1 MMNNREEGHRGRKRT
16 QKCVTKEEWC
26 FLCYVGGLLLFCDQE
41 DCIKACHPKCIGKD
55 DSVVNTGNSW
65 TCDAHSCFICHKG
78 QDFICV
84 GCPKALCRHCIGQVE
99 FVQIRGNKGLCH
111 LCLKYGLLFEEKRD
125 GDYDKKFME
134 HFGLAWKIIRERE
147 SLTLKYLRSAKDRMK
162 KGEFYM
168 SCCDSDENDG
178 VKSDIYDK
186 FPKENLKARRIP
198 PLQYA
203 SIEPE
208 NMTLVYLKRGL
219 VRKLLK
225 GPRTLFDDKLIGSF
239 VKIKAARNDR
249 FDQNIFKLLQ
259 VTGTIWT
266 YNGENDPEVL
276 LHVSGMENKISI
288 NLLENCN
295 ITQEECKDLQ
305 IRIQCGLLKQPT
317 VDELEQKAIIL
328 HEDITKHW
336 IATELQR
343 LKNRFDLACEK
354 GWRGQMIEFEK
365 KRDLLLKSDE
375 QAKLLNTV
383 PHVVAAAEGELER
396 LSRNCLKAPV
406 TGGSRS
412 GKLAEDNRPPMEEE
426 AETILQ
432 TGGDQVIHNPSAS
445 LERTQSIIIGP
456 GNDEA
461 IGHEKA
467 EGSTAK
473 EVTEE
478 DQVVLDLSKSSEMTE
493 TVAIG
498 PVDDHMVE
506 QEKFEGSTAQITG
519 GQYKTLFRYL

>member
-1 MMNNREEGHRGRKRT
+1 MAMQTGKRI
-16 QKCVTKEEWC
+16 C
-26 FLCYVGGLLLFCDQE
+26 GLVMIDLKI

-55 DSVVNTGNSW
+55 DSVVDTGNSW
-65 TCDAHSCFICHKG
+65 TCVEYHNDVFFSGARMFIILSSNNLLTYKTYATASDAHSCFICHKG

-111 LCLKYGLLFEEKRD
+111 VCLKYGLLVEEKKD
-125 GDYDKKFME
+125 GDYDRKFME

-147 SLTLKYLRSAKDRMK
+147 SLTLKYLRSAEDRMK

-239 VKIKAARNDR
+239 VKIRAARNDR

-295 ITQEECKDLQ
+295 ITQEECKDLK

-354 GWRGQMIEFEK
+354 GWRGQYP
-365 KRDLLLKSDE
+365 LLLE
-375 QAKLLNTV
+375 
-383 PHVVAAAEGELER
+383 
-396 LSRNCLKAPV
+396 
-406 TGGSRS
+406 
-412 GKLAEDNRPPMEEE
+412 
-426 AETILQ
+426 
-432 TGGDQVIHNPSAS
+432 
-445 LERTQSIIIGP
+445 
-456 GNDEA
+456 
-461 IGHEKA
+461 
-467 EGSTAK
+467 
-473 EVTEE
+473 
-478 DQVVLDLSKSSEMTE
+478 
-493 TVAIG
+493 
-498 PVDDHMVE
+498 
-506 QEKFEGSTAQITG
+506 
-519 GQYKTLFRYL
+519 